1 MYKTKLSNKVKS
13 VVIALG
19 LLSSMAV
26 PVQAKVTQQDL
37 ANPVVGDHTVIWK
50 RNEEEKYYYVIRGDH
65 KTTYSY
71 VYFGNYPQ
79 REIKGEELTQE
90 IINADYG
97 KYGDGVVNGRRI
109 RRLSDDMTTPIINT
123 HHEFSDN
130 GVVYRYYYYEPIKWK
145 IFENEGNT
153 LFLVSDLALDN
164 QNYRDGKTERP
175 RRYWAN
181 SGLRRWLNYEGG
193 EVTVTLG
200 TGWYN
205 YKIPGFAC
213 YAFSE
218 EEMNRIQITN
228 VESDYSYTAKDKDG
242 NPLWSGPDTK
252 DKIFILNETQI
263 DNLDY
268 GVCRGDGY
276 SEGCEAL
283 CIYTTEYARAMNNQ
297 GMDYDKADTTWLRS
311 AGKTNEIG
319 FEGVRSIYTMLYD
332 PKKADDVKDGSIAN
346 ENTGQDGEYVLP
358 ALRAN
363 YTLDDCIRVSFQ
375 TNSNNTIEDQI
386 LLGSNYVK
394 EPDTMTSEI
403 AKFVGWY
410 LDEERTKP
418 YLFNEKVTQD
428 TTLYAG
434 WKQNKPNNVRG
445 GVLKIEGTTDAMEYA
460 SSDKEDAVW
469 ITCQNGA
476 TTVPNEGNW
485 YVRYKKTAKLLAS
498 DAVGVEVKNLMQYVK
513 DNQIPENVAAVKEE
527 KILTMKG
534 DGDIT
539 ESTFTSLQA
548 RAVKTTKKSVKL
560 KWKSQNIA
568 DGYLIYAAPCNTKK
582 KKNTYKLIQTIPSN
596 SSVTYTHKSLK
607 KGTYYKYIVAAYKD
621 IGGQKV
627 YTALSKTIHA
637 TTPGG
642 KYGNG
647 KAVKIKTGKG
657 LTYKKGNYTLR
668 IKKNKKY
675 KLRASEVKE
684 NKKIQRHR
692 KLAYESDNTGIATV
706 SAKGVI
712 KAKTKGS
719 CNVYV
724 YGQNGRY
731 AMVKITVK

>member
-1 MYKTKLSNKVKS
+1 MYKTKLSNKVKG

-19 LLSSMAV
+19 LISSMAV

-37 ANPVVGDHTVIWK
+37 ANPVVGDHTSKEVFDG
-50 RNEEEKYYYVIRGDH
+50 KYYHVVRGDH
-65 KTTYSY
+65 KTTFSY

-90 IINADYG
+90 IVNASYD
-97 KYGDGVVNGRRI
+97 KYGDGVVNGRKI
-109 RRLSDDMTTPIINT
+109 RRLSEDMTTPKINT
-123 HHEFSDN
+123 DHDFSDN

-145 IFENEGNT
+145 IFQNEGTT

-164 QNYRDGKTERP
+164 QNYRDEKTEKP

-193 EVTVTLG
+193 EITVSIG
-200 TGWYN
+200 TGWYQ
-205 YKIPGFAC
+205 YKNPGFAC

-218 EEMNRIQITN
+218 EEMNRIQITD
-228 VESDYSYTAKDKDG
+228 VESDYSFKVKDKDG
-242 NPLWSGPDTK
+242 NLLWSGPDTK

-268 GVCRGDGY
+268 GVCRANDLV
-276 SEGCEAL
+276 EGCEAL
-283 CIYTTEYARAMNNQ
+283 CVYTTEYAKAMNNN
-297 GMDYDKADTTWLRS
+297 GMDYEKADFTWLRT
-311 AGKTNEIG
+311 AGPYDEIG
-319 FEGVRSIYTMLYD
+319 TESVRAICSGMDGDKQYT
-332 PKKADDVKDGSIAN
+332 GRFI
-346 ENTGQDGEYVLP
+346 NTFVNMDGEYVLP
-358 ALRAN
+358 ALRAS

-375 TNSNNTIEDQI
+375 TNSNNTIGDQI

-394 EPDTMTSEI
+394 EPGMMTSEI

-534 DGDIT
+534 DGDIA

-647 KAVKIKTGKG
+647 KAVKIKTRKG
-657 LTYKKGNYTLR
+657 LTCKKGNYTLR

-724 YGQNGRY
+724 YGQNGKY
-731 AMVKITVK
+731 TKVKITVK

>member
-1 MYKTKLSNKVKS
+1 MYKTKLATKVKG

-37 ANPVVGDHTVIWK
+37 ANPVVGDHTTIWK

-90 IINADYG
+90 IINASYD

-109 RRLSDDMTTPIINT
+109 RRLSEDMTTTIINT
-123 HHEFSDN
+123 GHRFTED
-130 GVVYRYYYYEPIKWK
+130 GAVYRYYYYEPLKWK
-145 IFENEGNT
+145 IFENEGET
-153 LFLVSDLALDN
+153 LFLVSNELLDV
-164 QNYRDGKTERP
+164 QFYIDGKGGKPEN
-175 RRYWAN
+175 YWAN
-181 SGLRRWLNYEGG
+181 SALRRWLNYEGG
-193 EVTVTLG
+193 DITVALG
-200 TGWYN
+200 TGWFR
-205 YKIPGFAC
+205 YKNPGFAC

-218 EEMNRIQITN
+218 EEMNRIQITD
-228 VESDYSYTAKDKDG
+228 VKSYYDPKYVDKEG
-242 NPLWSGPDTK
+242 NPISSGPDTK
-252 DKIFILNETQI
+252 DKIFIL
-263 DNLDY
+263 DYSDVSNLKY
-268 GVCRGDGY
+268 GVCTSGGNTT
-276 SEGCEAL
+276 GCNAL
-283 CIYTTEYARAMNNQ
+283 YISSTDYARIMSNRYINTNDYKLIRLRTASTKNSIGTDLTLAIYTLT
-297 GMDYDKADTTWLRS
+297 DDTTGQIGIMTKDDTRS
-311 AGKTNEIG
+311 DI
-319 FEGVRSIYTMLYD
+319 S
-332 PKKADDVKDGSIAN
+332 
-346 ENTGQDGEYVLP
+346 YVLP
-358 ALRAN
+358 ALRAS

-394 EPDTMTSEI
+394 EPDTMTSEV

-469 ITCQNGA
+469 TTCQNGA

-498 DAVGVEVKNLMQYVK
+498 DAVEVEVKNLMQYVK
-513 DNQIPENVAAVKEE
+513 DNQIPENVASVKEE
-527 KILTMKG
+527 AILTMNG
-534 DGDIT
+534 DGDIAG
-539 ESTFTSLQA
+539 STFTTLQA
-548 RAVKTTKKSVKL
+548 QAVKTTKKSVKL
-560 KWKSQNIA
+560 KWKSQHIA

-596 SSVTYTHKSLK
+596 NTVSYTHKSLK

-657 LTYKKGNYTLR
+657 LTCKKGNYTLQ

-675 KLRASEVKE
+675 TLHASEVKE

-692 KLAYESDNTGIATV
+692 KLAYESDHTGITTV

-731 AMVKITVK
+731 AKVKVTVK

>member
-1 MYKTKLSNKVKS
+1 MYKTKLSNRVKG

-79 REIKGEELTQE
+79 KEIKGEELTQE
-90 IINADYG
+90 IINADYD

-193 EVTVTLG
+193 EITVSLG
-200 TGWYN
+200 TGWYK

-213 YAFSE
+213 YAFSK

-311 AGKTNEIG
+311 AGETNEIG
-319 FEGVRSIYTMLYD
+319 FEGVRAIYTMLYD
-332 PKKADDVKDGSIAN
+332 PKKADDVKDGSIVNNNAS
-346 ENTGQDGEYVLP
+346 QDGEYVLP
-358 ALRAN
+358 ALRAS

-394 EPDTMTSEI
+394 EPGMMTSEI

-513 DNQIPENVAAVKEE
+513 DNQIPGNVASVKEE

-548 RAVKTTKKSVKL
+548 QAVKTTKKAVKL

-596 SSVTYTHKSLK
+596 NSVTYTHKSLK

-731 AMVKITVK
+731 AKVKVTVK

>member
-394 EPDTMTSEI
+394 EPDTMTSEM

-469 ITCQNGA
+469 TTCQNGA
-476 TTVPNEGNW
+476 TTVPNEGTW

-513 DNQIPENVAAVKEE
+513 DNQIPENVATVKEE

-548 RAVKTTKKSVKL
+548 QVVKTTKKSVKL

-657 LTYKKGNYTLR
+657 LICKKGNYTLR
-668 IKKNKKY
+668 LKKNKKY

-731 AMVKITVK
+731 AKVKITVK

>member
-13 VVIALG
+13 LVIALG

>member
-358 ALRAN
+358 ALRAS

-375 TNSNNTIEDQI
+375 TNSNNTIGDQI

-394 EPDTMTSEI
+394 EPGMMTSEI

-647 KAVKIKTGKG
+647 KAVKIKTRKG
-657 LTYKKGNYTLR
+657 LTCKKGNYTLR

>member
-358 ALRAN
+358 ALRAS

-375 TNSNNTIEDQI
+375 TNSNNTIGDQI

-394 EPDTMTSEI
+394 EPGMMTSEI

>member
-1 MYKTKLSNKVKS
+1 MRGKKILYRIGSA
-13 VVIALG
+13 VIALG
-19 LLSSMAV
+19 LISSMAV

-37 ANPVVGDHTVIWK
+37 ANPVVGDHTTKEVFDG
-50 RNEEEKYYYVIRGDH
+50 KYYHVVKGDH
-65 KTTYSY
+65 KATYSY

-90 IINADYG
+90 IINASYD
-97 KYGDGVVNGRRI
+97 KYGDGVVNGRKI
-109 RRLSDDMTTPIINT
+109 RRLSEDMTTAIINVA
-123 HHEFSDN
+123 HRFAEG

-164 QNYRDGKTERP
+164 QNYRDEKTKKP

-193 EVTVTLG
+193 EITVSLG

-213 YAFSE
+213 YAFSK

-228 VESDYSYTAKDKDG
+228 VESDYSYTAKDEDG
-242 NPLWSGPDTK
+242 NPLWSGPDTE

-263 DNLDY
+263 DNPDY
-268 GVCRGDGY
+268 GVCRGNGWY
-276 SEGCEAL
+276 YGCEAL
-283 CIYTTEYARAMNNQ
+283 CIYATDYARAMDDK
-297 GMDYDKADTTWLRS
+297 GIPYEKADFIWLRT
-311 AGKTNEIG
+311 AGLTNEIG
-319 FEGVRSIYTMLYD
+319 TEGVRAIYSGMY
-332 PKKADDVKDGSIAN
+332 GSQYSN
-346 ENTGQDGEYVLP
+346 DNTGFLVNTGSDQDGQYVLP
-358 ALRAN
+358 ALRAS

-394 EPDTMTSEI
+394 EPDTMTSEV

-469 ITCQNGA
+469 TTCQNGA
-476 TTVPNEGNW
+476 TTVPNEGTW

-527 KILTMKG
+527 TILTMNG
-534 DGDIT
+534 DGDIAG
-539 ESTFTSLQA
+539 STFTTLQA
-548 RAVKTTKKSVKL
+548 QAVKTTKKSVKL
-560 KWKSQNIA
+560 KWKSQHIA

-657 LTYKKGNYTLR
+657 LICKKGNYTLQ

-675 KLRASEVKE
+675 TLRASEVKE

-692 KLAYESDNTGIATV
+692 KLAYESDHTGIATV

-724 YGQNGRY
+724 YGQNGKY
-731 AMVKITVK
+731 AKVKVTVK

>member
-1 MYKTKLSNKVKS
+1 MRGKRILYRIGSA
-13 VVIALG
+13 VIALG
-19 LLSSMAV
+19 LISSMAV

-37 ANPVVGDHTVIWK
+37 ANPVVGDHTTKEVFDG
-50 RNEEEKYYYVIRGDH
+50 KYYHLVRGDH
-65 KTTYSY
+65 KATYSY
-71 VYFGNYPQ
+71 IYFGNYPQ

-90 IINADYG
+90 IINASYD

-109 RRLSDDMTTPIINT
+109 RRLSEDMTTAIINT
-123 HHEFSDN
+123 GHRFTED
-130 GVVYRYYYYEPIKWK
+130 GVVYRYYYYEPLKWK
-145 IFENEGNT
+145 IFENEGET
-153 LFLVSDLALDN
+153 LFLVSNELLDVQFYIDEKSEKPEN
-164 QNYRDGKTERP
+164 
-175 RRYWAN
+175 YWAN

-193 EVTVTLG
+193 DITVSLG
-200 TGWYN
+200 TGWFR
-205 YKIPGFAC
+205 YKNPGFAC

-218 EEMNRIQITN
+218 EEMNRIQITD
-228 VESDYSYTAKDKDG
+228 VKSDYNPKDVDKNG
-242 NPLWSGPDTK
+242 NPISSGPDTK
-252 DKIFILNETQI
+252 DKIFILDYSQVS
-263 DNLDY
+263 NLKY
-268 GVCRGDGY
+268 GVCNSNG
-276 SEGCEAL
+276 STIGCNAL
-283 CIYTTEYARAMNNQ
+283 YISSTDYARIMSNSYINTNNNKRIRLRTASTKNSI
-297 GMDYDKADTTWLRS
+297 GTDLTLAIHTLTDDTKGQIGIITKDDTRS
-311 AGKTNEIG
+311 DI
-319 FEGVRSIYTMLYD
+319 S
-332 PKKADDVKDGSIAN
+332 
-346 ENTGQDGEYVLP
+346 YVLP
-358 ALRAN
+358 ALRAS

-375 TNSNNTIEDQI
+375 TNSNNTIGDQI

-394 EPDTMTSEI
+394 EPGMMTSEI

-647 KAVKIKTGKG
+647 KAVKIKTRKG
-657 LTYKKGNYTLR
+657 LTCKKGNYTLR

>member
-37 ANPVVGDHTVIWK
+37 ANPVVGDHTSKEVFDG
-50 RNEEEKYYYVIRGDH
+50 KYYHVVRGNH
-65 KTTYSY
+65 KTIYCY

-90 IINADYG
+90 IINASYD
-97 KYGDGVVNGRRI
+97 KYGDGIVNGRRI
-109 RRLSDDMTTPIINT
+109 RRLSEDMTTSIINT
-123 HHEFSDN
+123 KHEFSDN
-130 GVVYRYYYYEPIKWK
+130 GVVYRYYYYEPVKWK

-153 LFLVSDLALDN
+153 LFLVSDEALDN
-164 QNYRDGKTERP
+164 QYYRDHKTKKP
-175 RRYWAN
+175 YRYWAS

-193 EVTVTLG
+193 ELTVSLG

-205 YKIPGFAC
+205 YRIPGFAC

-218 EEMNRIQITN
+218 EEMNRIQITD
-228 VESDYSYTAKDKDG
+228 VKSDYSFKAKDKNG
-242 NPLWSGPDTK
+242 SPIWSGPDTK

-268 GVCRGDGY
+268 GVCRANGLWQ
-276 SEGCEAL
+276 GCEAL
-283 CIYTTEYARAMNNQ
+283 CIYATDYARAIDNKGINC
-297 GMDYDKADTTWLRS
+297 DKADYIWLRTANSYDENGTETVS
-311 AGKTNEIG
+311 AIYIG
-319 FEGVRSIYTMLYD
+319 MCGYHSNAGNMV
-332 PKKADDVKDGSIAN
+332 
-346 ENTGQDGEYVLP
+346 NTGPDQDGEFVLP

-394 EPDTMTSEI
+394 EPDTMKSEI

-469 ITCQNGA
+469 TICQNGA

-548 RAVKTTKKSVKL
+548 QAVKATKKSVKL
-560 KWKSQNIA
+560 KWKAQNIA

-607 KGTYYKYIVAAYKD
+607 KGTYYKYIVVAYKD